1 VVRPGPCVLHKRGLV
16 ICTEP
21 NTRYNVPPLS
31 SRANGV
37 REGLKMEFQD
47 GTHRDVARHCYPC
60 REGFAAGRSLREI
73 SEETGLLV
81 SEVLQRE
88 VDLHLIPADEA
99 AATLS
104 QGPH

>member
-1 VVRPGPCVLHKRGLV
+1 
-16 ICTEP
+16 
-21 NTRYNVPPLS
+21 
-31 SRANGV
+31 
-37 REGLKMEFQD
+37 MELIE
-47 GTHRDVARHCYPC
+47 TLRDIAI

-88 VDLHLIPADEA
+88 VDLHLIDEA
-99 AATLS
+99 VARLN